1 VDVERAQDDLVRG
14 SVGAPGPLEPVV
26 RALGSPVVRLGV
38 LSAMITAAIV
48 LAARGGFSVDAI
60 RTIVEG
66 LGVLGPV
73 AFVALYAVAVV
84 LLLPASP
91 FTIAAGVLF
100 GPAVGVATAWTGA
113 MLGALGAFLV
123 GRAVGRRAVVQ
134 LGGQRVVAVD
144 RRLTERG
151 FAAVLIVRLVPLFPF
166 NLINLVAGISGLT
179 VRDYVL
185 GTAIGIAPGTAVF
198 AALGGTVADPTSPA
212 FLGSLAAFVV
222 LTVAAAL
229 ASRRLRPSA

>member
-1 VDVERAQDDLVRG
+1 VDVERAQDGLIRGPVGEPG
-14 SVGAPGPLEPVV
+14 SVAPVV
-26 RALGSPVVRLGV
+26 RMLGSPVVRLGV

-48 LAARGGFSVDAI
+48 LAVRGGFSVESI
-60 RTIVEG
+60 RSIVEG

-100 GPAVGVATAWTGA
+100 GPVVGVATAWAGA

-123 GRAVGRRAVVQ
+123 GRAIGRRAVVQ
-134 LGGQRVVAVD
+134 LGGQPVVAVD

-166 NLINLVAGISGLT
+166 NIVNLVAGVSGLT
-179 VRDYVL
+179 VRDYVA
-185 GTAIGIAPGTAVF
+185 GTAIGIIPGTAVF

-222 LTVAAAL
+222 LTVVAAL
-229 ASRRLRPSA
+229 ASRRLGTSA